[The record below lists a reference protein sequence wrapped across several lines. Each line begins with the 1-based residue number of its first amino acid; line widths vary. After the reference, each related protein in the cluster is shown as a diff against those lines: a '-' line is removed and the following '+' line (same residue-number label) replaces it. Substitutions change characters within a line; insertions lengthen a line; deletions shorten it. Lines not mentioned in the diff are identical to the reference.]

1 MCCKVGSILGT
12 TLGERVNSL
21 SIWTWF
27 SLVGSEDGVGVVI
40 ETWGTKVRGRVIMGG
55 EVGGV
60 DGTNIIYEFR
70 NFDGTIV
77 GSGTGDGRT
86 M

>member
-40 ETWGTKVRGRVIMGG
+40 ETRGTEVRGRVIMGG

-60 DGTNIIYEFR
+60 DGTTLIYEVR
-70 NFDGTIV
+70 TFDGTIL
-77 GSGTGDGRT
+77 GSGTGYGRT